1 LLNQHVGGSKN
12 GSEKLFFFERTNNT
26 LEGGKSCTS
35 STFAVNAGLPS
46 LLEIIDDVPDSVP
59 AGMPFA
65 TQPKVQLM
73 DAGGNVCSNENLLT
87 IPVSIGHNPAGANLI
102 PASNGFTVEWPSS
115 SIYSSWLAKAISYAF
130 T

>member
-1 LLNQHVGGSKN
+1 M
-12 GSEKLFFFERTNNT
+12 
-26 LEGGKSCTS
+26 EGGKSCTS